1 MVMFFYLRLGV
12 LVSRC
17 FALAALV
24 MMKEAFTLGY
34 IQMIDGEKDPRNL
47 MSIFQLTQTVI
58 HNFPFGESFYILN
71 RL

>member
-1 MVMFFYLRLGV
+1 MVMFCYLRLGV
-12 LVSRC
+12 LVSCC
-17 FALAALV
+17 FALTALV

-47 MSIFQLTQTVI
+47 MSIFQLTQAVI

>member
-1 MVMFFYLRLGV
+1 
-12 LVSRC
+12 
-17 FALAALV
+17 

-47 MSIFQLTQTVI
+47 MTIFQLTQAVI
-58 HNFPFGESFYILN
+58 HNFPFGMCFYILN